1 MRKIGYAR
9 VSSTSQNLDRQIA
22 ALRAEQ
28 VDVIFREKASG
39 KDVKNRPQL
48 EKALDELGTGDVF
61 VVAEWDRATRSMSD
75 GIAIID
81 RVFRRSAGIKVL
93 DRKYLNLT
101 EDDPVSRGVLAL
113 LSALAEDK
121 RRRIHKRANE
131 GRVEAKKAGKRLGR
145 SRSSPTTSRRR
156 RGSAWPP
163 AKRAEPSPA
172 TWAFTT
178 APSAGWAATASRCFA
193 RCLETQGAPRGSHR
207 ARHLCGVGIFAEC
220 YFRASRSRPQRST
233 GRARARMSSTAFIMG
248 ARPAPQRRTQR
259 CAEAAVRP

>member
-9 VSSTSQNLDRQIA
+9 VSSSSQNLDRQIA

-81 RVFRRSAGIKVL
+81 RVFKRSAGIKVL

-113 LSALAEDK
+113 PSALAEDE

-131 GRVEAKKAGKRLGR
+131 GRVEAKKAGKHLGRKPKLTDHQQEKARERLAAGETSRAIARDMGVHHSTISRLG
-145 SRSSPTTSRRR
+145 
-156 RGSAWPP
+156 GDGQQML
-163 AKRAEPSPA
+163 RA
-172 TWAFTT
+172 
-178 APSAGWAATASRCFA
+178 AS
-193 RCLETQGAPRGSHR
+193 
-207 ARHLCGVGIFAEC
+207 
-220 YFRASRSRPQRST
+220 
-233 GRARARMSSTAFIMG
+233 
-248 ARPAPQRRTQR
+248 
-259 CAEAAVRP
+259 